1 MRVIAVLV
9 ARNLRIYVRDRA
21 GVLLS
26 LLSAFVLLLLYLLFL
41 GKIQVDN
48 LKDFVPGS
56 STDDVGR
63 YIGAWVYAGIV
74 MITPITTGL
83 AALQTY
89 VDDKISGRFK
99 EFRVSPIRRTQLILG
114 YQLSAV
120 LVAITMS
127 TIVLIVGAAMV
138 KIFYGEFAGWGG
150 MAEAL
155 GLIVL
160 ISWVFGALS
169 SFGMTFVNSTSS
181 FTTVSTIT
189 GTLLGF
195 LAGAYLP
202 LGLLSKS
209 VVNVIN
215 ALPFSSSA
223 MLLRE
228 PLAGRA
234 LDNLANGS
242 EPAREAIETYYGH
255 VISIGDTQI
264 DPAWAIAGLTVL
276 GLMFTVAGAVRIG
289 RSIR

>member
-1 MRVIAVLV
+1 MRIIAALIR
-9 ARNLRIYVRDRA
+9 RNLRIYVRDRA

-26 LLSAFVLLLLYLLFL
+26 LLSAFILLLLYLLFL

-48 LKDFVPGS
+48 LEESVPGAS
-56 STDDVGR
+56 SDDVGR
-63 YIGAWVYAGIV
+63 YIGSWVYAGII

-89 VDDKISGRFK
+89 VDDKVSGRFK

-120 LVAITMS
+120 LVAIMMS
-127 TIVLIVGAAMV
+127 TIVLIVGAVMV
-138 KIFYGEFAGWGG
+138 KTIYGEFAGWDG

-160 ISWVFGALS
+160 ISWTFGALS

-242 EPAREAIETYYGH
+242 EPARKAIATYYGH
-255 VISIGDTQI
+255 VISIGSTRI
-264 DPAWAIAGLTVL
+264 GPVWAIAGLAVL
-276 GLMFTVAGAVRIG
+276 GLLFTVAGAVRIG